1 MTAIEI
7 VGLRKVFAKGR
18 DQVVAVDGL
27 DLQVRRGEVFGL
39 LGPNGAGKTTTVE
52 ICEGLQQPTAGEVVV
67 LGMRWRGAESAKI
80 RQRIGVTLQDTQFFE
95 KQTVFEILTL
105 FRSFYATGRTVEEV
119 VEMFSLK
126 EKLNS
131 RTRELSGGQRQRL
144 AVACALVGEPELLFL
159 DEPTTGLDPQS
170 RRQLW
175 QSIKNYQD
183 GGGTVLMTT
192 HYMEEAEQLCGRVG
206 IVDHGKIIALDTPAR
221 LIASMGGD
229 HVVEAE
235 IQGAGERVSGAEVAA
250 LPTVQEHTLAGDRL
264 SMTVTAPHLVVPGLI
279 DLLAEKG
286 MTMDG
291 LATRHTSLEDVF
303 VKLTGRQLRD
313 GDAE

>member
-95 KQTVFEILTL
+95 KQTVSEILTL

-119 VEMFSLK
+119 VEMFSLE

-144 AVACALVGEPELLFL
+144 AVACALVSEPELLFL

-229 HVVEAE
+229 HVIEAE
-235 IQGAGERVSGAEVAA
+235 IEGVGGSVSVAEVAA
-250 LPTVQEHTLAGDRL
+250 LPTVQEHTLTSDRL